1 MTLING
7 LTRLSLILKEN
18 SLLPTTLHSL
28 APLPLLNSFSFPFPS
43 VVPPPRPYSSVWLS
57 LSVLYS
63 AEGVTGVDLFKINE
77 PRIVAEEASCEGTFP
92 STVSGG

>member
-1 MTLING
+1 MTLVTG
-7 LTRLSLILKEN
+7 LTQLSLILKEN

-28 APLPLLNSFSFPFPS
+28 APLPLLNSFSFPFPTL
-43 VVPPPRPYSSVWLS
+43 VPPPPSSVWLS

-92 STVSGG
+92 STVSGGG

>member
-28 APLPLLNSFSFPFPS
+28 APLPLFNSFSFPFPS
-43 VVPPPRPYSSVWLS
+43 VVPRPHSSVWLS